1 VTTAIPDQPYG
12 CEPQGSQSSGG
23 EIGYCR
29 PPKHTRWKKGECGNR
44 NRMKKKA
51 TGKPALQLLDEFFA
65 REVEI
70 FENSIPRIVTNFE
83 AIILQLWI
91 KAMAGNK
98 RAMNVFLKYQEF
110 AAPRGSMGGLE
121 VVEKIEHLFP
131 EDEEDDVRERRRIQK
146 TAAAFTIQGRQS
158 SKS

>member
-1 VTTAIPDQPYG
+1 LPTTKAHALEEG
-12 CEPQGSQSSGG
+12 
-23 EIGYCR
+23 
-29 PPKHTRWKKGECGNR
+29 
-44 NRMKKKA
+44 RMRESKSDEKKA
-51 TGKPALQLLDEFFA
+51 AGKPALQLLDEFFA
-65 REVEI
+65 RKVEI
-70 FENSIPRIVTNFE
+70 FENSIPRIVSNFE

-110 AAPRGSMGGLE
+110 AAARGSMGGLE
-121 VVEKIEHLFP
+121 VVQKRTEHLIP

-146 TAAAFTIQGRQS
+146 AAAALTIQGRQS